1 MADEGEATLTVL
13 QSAATSLRGEE
24 FTLGQS
30 ATLGRVGENEITLPD
45 REVSRHHARIT
56 RSGKQYH
63 IEDLGSLN
71 GTFVN
76 GGRLEP
82 NQPQMLSSGSEIRLG
97 PTARLL
103 FTEVGATVPATEAI
117 REMLINAPAKA
128 SGKMNLRLDESRREA
143 WLNGRLVEPPL
154 SPVQYSLLQLLAS
167 VPGRVFTR
175 DDIAKELWSHY
186 EREGVSDEA
195 IDAVVKR
202 VRERLALFEPEQQII
217 ITVRAHGFRLA

>member
-1 MADEGEATLTVL
+1 MADEVEATLTVL
-13 QSAATSLRGEE
+13 QSAAASLRGEE
-24 FTLGQS
+24 FTLGLS

-45 REVSRHHARIT
+45 REVSRHHARII
-56 RSGKQYH
+56 RNGKQYH

-76 GGRLEP
+76 GERLEP
-82 NQPQMLSSGSEIRLG
+82 NKPQLLSSGSEVRLG
-97 PTARLL
+97 PIARLL
-103 FTEVGATVPATEAI
+103 FTEVGATVPATEAM

-128 SGKMNLRLDESRREA
+128 GGKTSLRLDEARREV
-143 WLNGRLVEPPL
+143 WLNGRLVEPSL
-154 SPVQYSLLQLLAS
+154 SPVQYSLLRLLAS

-175 DDIAKELWSHY
+175 DEIAKELWSHY

-202 VRERLALFEPEQQII
+202 VRERLALLEPEQQII
-217 ITVRAHGFRLA
+217 VTVRAHGFRLA